1 MAEDPDLDLGIVGGV
16 VVAHDGSQDARL
28 ALRWAVDE
36 ARLRRCTLHIVRAW
50 SIQSAPRP
58 ASWRP
63 GYAPSL
69 KEYEEAVRADLLNDV
84 REVLGTEPG
93 CEVTVHPVHAAAAPA
108 LIAASKRADLVVIGS
123 RGLGGFRGLLLG
135 SVSEQ
140 VVRHAECPVV
150 VIRRRPERPKPTK

>member
-1 MAEDPDLDLGIVGGV
+1 MAWSLPTTGRRTLAWRCGGRSTRPGC
-16 VVAHDGSQDARL
+16 AAARCTSCAPGRFSPRL
-28 ALRWAVDE
+28 ALP
-36 ARLRRCTLHIVRAW
+36 HGG
-50 SIQSAPRP
+50 
-58 ASWRP
+58 P

-84 REVLGTEPG
+84 REVLGAEPG

-150 VIRRRPERPKPTK
+150 VIRRRPERPKPTQ